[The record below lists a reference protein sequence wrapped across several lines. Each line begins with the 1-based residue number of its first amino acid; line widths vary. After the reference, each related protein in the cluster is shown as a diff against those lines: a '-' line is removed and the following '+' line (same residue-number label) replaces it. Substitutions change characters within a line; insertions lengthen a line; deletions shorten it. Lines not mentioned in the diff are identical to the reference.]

1 MATNIFPGVYTTIV
15 DESFTMQ
22 PLPGTIGFICL
33 FSEKGPDNVP
43 RMTTSVQDLINTY
56 GVGNPAKYG
65 QGWYIAKQYLS
76 ILGNL
81 YVLRALP
88 DDAAFANLGLK
99 YDNVT
104 QLVKSASFEDVASV
118 AAISTH
124 IETEEARRVYSCRE
138 HFIATSGQKIFNL
151 SNIRTSN
158 NIMLNV
164 YRNGLYML
172 EGIDYTI
179 NITSKKL
186 TFTSAC
192 NQDDVVAIYQLYYG
206 AINILKVDTEN
217 FISINNQITFD
228 INDICN
234 NNTFNIFVYRNGLYQ
249 RKNYDYIFDSNT
261 NTIIFNNSLPGDD
274 IIKVLCFSKL
284 ESNYGYANINI
295 KNVFAIS
302 GQTVFD
308 FSDICESNAI
318 VYRNG
323 LFQTYGLDYIINDNY
338 IQFVNPCN
346 ADDLITIITF
356 VALNRVPSSF
366 LDASVIFYPVGRGS
380 WYNNIAVKLTP
391 SSEYA
396 GLFDCYNI
404 DIYQKTVEDEYV
416 IAESFLISF
425 DKDAVDYTNESLFV
439 EHVLDRYSQLL
450 RAKVADNIDLTQD
463 WSAPFTTYLNL
474 QKGDDGTLFNATTGF
489 LDWTKGTPLLVKG
502 YTGALTNPFNG
513 NLNDEIT
520 DPECLLFS
528 VVFDAGYP
536 SEVKDA
542 IVDLCDIRTDC
553 FAFLDNGDNPSPTA
567 AITAR
572 TTDHNYNNYRAAL
585 FEMYTKVYD
594 AYTGK
599 YYWFSP
605 IYHFAKAFAK
615 TDRDYD
621 LWWPTA
627 GLTRGVVDG
636 IKDIRY
642 KLVGGYKDQ
651 FKLNQLNPIM
661 RWSNGGDCIWGNWTT
676 QKRPSALQNIH
687 VVLTLLYIKRV
698 LEWNL
703 KYYIFDLNDEYTW
716 ELIKGNVSAFLGE
729 LRSKRALEWFKVK
742 VFADDYD
749 KKLNRCQVQIN
760 LQITGAIEVISITL
774 TVQ

>member
-65 QGWYIAKQYLS
+65 QGWYVAKQYLS

-81 YVLRALP
+81 YVMRVLP
-88 DDAAFANLGLK
+88 ETAGFANLGLK
-99 YDNVT
+99 YNVGT
-104 QLVKSASFEDVASV
+104 DSVSTVFLTNIASV
-118 AAISTH
+118 AAILT
-124 IETEEARRVYSCRE
+124 
-138 HFIATSGQKIFNL
+138 KI
-151 SNIRTSN
+151 TD
-158 NIMLNV
+158 
-164 YRNGLYML
+164 G
-172 EGIDYTI
+172 
-179 NITSKKL
+179 
-186 TFTSAC
+186 
-192 NQDDVVAIYQLYYG
+192 
-206 AINILKVDTEN
+206 
-217 FISINNQITFD
+217 
-228 INDICN
+228 
-234 NNTFNIFVYRNGLYQ
+234 
-249 RKNYDYIFDSNT
+249 
-261 NTIIFNNSLPGDD
+261 
-274 IIKVLCFSKL
+274 
-284 ESNYGYANINI
+284 
-295 KNVFAIS
+295 
-302 GQTVFD
+302 
-308 FSDICESNAI
+308 
-318 VYRNG
+318 
-323 LFQTYGLDYIINDNY
+323 
-338 IQFVNPCN
+338 N
-346 ADDLITIITF
+346 AD
-356 VALNRVPSSF
+356 A
-366 LDASVIFYPVGRGS
+366 IFYPVGRGS
-380 WYNNIAVKLTP
+380 WYNDVAIKLTP

-396 GLFDCYNI
+396 GLFSCYNI
-404 DIYQKTVEDEYV
+404 DIYQKTSEGEYV

-439 EHVLDRYSQLL
+439 EYVLDKYSQLL
-450 RAKVADNIDLTQD
+450 RVKVSDNIDTTKD
-463 WSAPFTTYLNL
+463 WSVPFTTFLNL
-474 QKGDDGTLFNATTGF
+474 KNGDDGNLFNATTGF
-489 LDWTKGTPLLVKG
+489 LDWTVATQLLVRG
-502 YTGALTNPFNG
+502 YTGTLTNPFTG
-513 NLNDEIT
+513 NLNDELT
-520 DPECLLFS
+520 DPECLMFS

-536 SEVKDA
+536 TAVKDA

-553 FAFLDNGDNPSPTA
+553 FAFLDNGDNPSPAA
-567 AITAR
+567 AIQTR

-605 IYHFAKAFAK
+605 IYHVAKAFAK

-676 QKRPSALQNIH
+676 QSRPSALQNIH

-716 ELIKGNVSAFLGE
+716 ELIKGNVTAFLGE
-729 LRSKRALEWFKVK
+729 LRSKRALEWFKVN
-742 VFADDYD
+742 VFANDYD